1 MGDRLGTP
9 GVVDFWFFFKS
20 FQFLIFQEQIL
31 TRLHSRKKWQN
42 IKKGNEQKIGSI
54 FDVVAIWCQYMTSNF
69 KFIPTCIQ
77 TYIHISMPIKFS
89 VTLWCQILYSMLTEA
104 YTHSFME
111 FTCIH
116 TYTHK
121 FIHIIYM
128 KNMHTYI
135 HTYMHTWRTC
145 THTTYTKN
153 MDTSMHWEVIFKF
166 LLIILWLWK

>member
-42 IKKGNEQKIGSI
+42 IKKGNENKFGSI

-77 TYIHISMPIKFS
+77 TYIHILMPVKFS

-104 YTHSFME
+104 YTHSYTWR
-111 FTCIH
+111 TCIH
-116 TYTHK
+116 THIYSYTWYTWRTCMHK
-121 FIHIIYM
+121 FIHTHM
-128 KNMHTYI
+128 KNMHTYNI
-135 HTYMHTWRTC
+135 HEEHGYIHE
-145 THTTYTKN
+145 
-153 MDTSMHWEVIFKF
+153 WEVIFKF
-166 LLIILWLWK
+166 LLKILWLWK